1 MGKPNEKQMLK
12 RKKQLENE
20 IENLEKRIMLLER
33 EHREII
39 NYLDSNKG
47 LKDT

>member
-20 IENLEKRIMLLER
+20 IENLEKRISLLER
-33 EHREII
+33 ERREII
-39 NYLDSNKG
+39 NYLDSNKET
-47 LKDT
+47 KEI

>member
-12 RKKQLENE
+12 RKKQLESE
-20 IENLEKRIMLLER
+20 IYNLEKRIAILER

-39 NYLDSNKG
+39 NYLDSNKED
-47 LKDT
+47 L